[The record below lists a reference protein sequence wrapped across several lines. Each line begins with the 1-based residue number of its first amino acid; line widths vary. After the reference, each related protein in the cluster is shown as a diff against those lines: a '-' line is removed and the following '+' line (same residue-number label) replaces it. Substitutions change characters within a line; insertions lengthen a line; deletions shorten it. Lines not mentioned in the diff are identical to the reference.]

1 MLECHCITKP
11 LTTYFQWSLQ
21 LEQDG
26 LLEEDLARLEAE
38 APNLGLGHLHR
49 LPGAGAAN

>member
-1 MLECHCITKP
+1 MEVPVGGP
-11 LTTYFQWSLQ
+11 LTANFERCFQ

-38 APNLGLGHLHR
+38 TPNLGLGHLHR